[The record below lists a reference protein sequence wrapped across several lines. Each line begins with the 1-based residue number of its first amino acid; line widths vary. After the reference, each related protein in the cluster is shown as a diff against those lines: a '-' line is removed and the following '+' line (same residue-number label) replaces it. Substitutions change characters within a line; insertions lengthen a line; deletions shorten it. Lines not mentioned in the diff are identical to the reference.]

1 MRGEGVGSRMMMK
14 EKEREDG
21 KHGCFGQNKV
31 HQVKVEG
38 EGAAVSWHFTHVIT
52 LAKFLE

>member
-1 MRGEGVGSRMMMK
+1 MMMMK

-38 EGAAVSWHFTHVIT
+38 EGAAVSWHFTQVIYIT
-52 LAKFLE
+52 LAKFQE

>member
-1 MRGEGVGSRMMMK
+1 MMMMMMMK

-31 HQVKVEG
+31 HPLKG
-38 EGAAVSWHFTHVIT
+38 GHGSSF
-52 LAKFLE
+52 LANHTGGNNIGRVT

>member
-1 MRGEGVGSRMMMK
+1 MMMMMMK

-38 EGAAVSWHFTHVIT
+38 EGAAVSWHFTQVIYIT
-52 LAKFLE
+52 LAKFQE